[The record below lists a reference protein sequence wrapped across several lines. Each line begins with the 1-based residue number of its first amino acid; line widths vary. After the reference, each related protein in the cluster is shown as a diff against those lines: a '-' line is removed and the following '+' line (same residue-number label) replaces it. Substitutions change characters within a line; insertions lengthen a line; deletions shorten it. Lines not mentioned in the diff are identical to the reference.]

1 MKFKLQAG
9 MDLDLLTRQ
18 ELGEELDRS
27 AGSWRQEL
35 SRNVR
40 FPRFSARTDVAGG
53 VWTINPDSSTAGKL
67 GPRVGF
73 IWSVMRLAVSGGGIV
88 LGTDVWRAFVGENA
102 ASQFIDSSL
111 RGMNFNPGALV
122 VRDGESLLFTGVG
135 TGVGATDVT
144 VVGQAIELP
153 DFLAWQLL

>member
-9 MDLDLLTRQ
+9 MELDLLTRE

-27 AGSWRQEL
+27 AGSWRGEL

-40 FPRFSARTDVAGG
+40 FPRFSARTDVVGG
-53 VWTINPDSSTAGKL
+53 VWAINPDSNTAGKL
-67 GPRVGF
+67 GPKVGF

-102 ASQFIDSSL
+102 PSQFVDSST
-111 RGMNFNPGALV
+111 RGMSFNPGALV
-122 VRDGESLLFTGVG
+122 IRDGESLLFAGAG
-135 TGVGATDVT
+135 TGAGTDVT